1 MSQLPNSLHPLDV
14 ASLIHP
20 QSNLRRHLEAGPTI
34 FDRGE
39 GIYVYDESGNRYLE
53 AAAGLWCASLGFGVE
68 RLAKVAYEQ
77 MCKVGYYHI
86 YRSASNESAI
96 ELAGKLLEIAPVPM
110 SKVLFQCS
118 GSEAND
124 TAVKLVWYYWHAQ
137 DKPGRRKIIGR
148 KMAYHGS
155 TCAAASLSG
164 KPDMHQESGLPFDGF
179 LHTEFPNYY
188 RHQLP
193 GESEEQF
200 SERMARALED
210 LIIREGP
217 ETIAAFWAEPVM
229 GAGGAVLPPKGY
241 FEKIQG
247 VLRKYDI
254 LFVADEVI
262 CGFGR
267 TGNMWGS
274 ETYGL
279 APDMITCAKGL
290 SAGLQ
295 PISALLMNERVFQ
308 ALMTESDKVGHF
320 AHGFTYAG
328 HPVTTAVA
336 LETLRI
342 YEEMDVVSH
351 VRAVSEPFIAGLE
364 ALQDHP
370 LVGEFRGIGLIG
382 ALEIVRDKQSREMY
396 PSTSGVM
403 DTLAANARKHGLI
416 LRFIGNRIAFSPPL
430 VISMAEIG
438 DMASRLTAALD
449 DTWRHVRDN
458 RLDAGTQTV
467 Q

>member
-1 MSQLPNSLHPLDV
+1 MSRLPNSLHPLDV
-14 ASLIHP
+14 ASLVHP
-20 QSNLRRHLEAGPTI
+20 QSNLRQHLETGPTI
-34 FDRGE
+34 INRGK
-39 GIYVYDESGNRYLE
+39 GIFVYDEDGTEYLE

-96 ELAGKLLEIAPVPM
+96 ELAAKLLEIAPVPM
-110 SKVLFQCS
+110 SKVFFQCS

-124 TAVKLVWYYWHAQ
+124 TAVKVVWYYWHAQ
-137 DKPGRRKIIGR
+137 DKPERRKIIGR

-155 TCAAASLSG
+155 TCAAASISG
-164 KPDMHQESGLPFDGF
+164 KPDMHQESGLPFDAF
-179 LHTEFPNYY
+179 KHTEFPNYY
-188 RHQLP
+188 RNQLP

-200 SERMARALED
+200 SERMAKALED
-210 LIIREGP
+210 LIIAEGP
-217 ETIAAFWAEPVM
+217 ETVAAFWAEPVM

-241 FEKIQG
+241 FEKIQA

-254 LFVADEVI
+254 LFIADEVI

-274 ETYGL
+274 QTYDL
-279 APDMITCAKGL
+279 QPDMISCAKGL

-336 LETLRI
+336 LETLKI
-342 YEEMDVVSH
+342 YDEMDVVGH
-351 VRAVSEPFIAGLE
+351 VRSVSQPFLSDLTALE
-364 ALQDHP
+364 AHP
-370 LVGEFRGIGLIG
+370 LVGEFSGVGLIG
-382 ALEIVRDKQSREMY
+382 ALEIVKDKQTRDLFPAEM
-396 PSTSGVM
+396 GVM
-403 DTLAANARKHGLI
+403 ATIAANAQKHGLI

-430 VISMAEIG
+430 VINEAEVHE
-438 DMASRLTAALD
+438 MTKRLTSALD
-449 DTWRHVRDN
+449 DTWQAIRAN
-458 RLDAGTQTV
+458 
-467 Q
+467 

>member
-1 MSQLPNSLHPLDV
+1 
-14 ASLIHP
+14 
-20 QSNLRRHLEAGPTI
+20 
-34 FDRGE
+34 
-39 GIYVYDESGNRYLE
+39 
-53 AAAGLWCASLGFGVE
+53 
-68 RLAKVAYEQ
+68 

-86 YRSASNESAI
+86 YRNASNESAI

-124 TAVKLVWYYWHAQ
+124 TAVKVVWYYWHAH
-137 DKPGRRKIIGR
+137 DKPERRKIIGR
-148 KMAYHGS
+148 KMGYHGS
-155 TCAAASLSG
+155 TCAASSISG
-164 KPDMHQESGLPFDGF
+164 KPDMHQESGLPFEGF

-188 RHQLP
+188 RNQRL

-200 SERMARALED
+200 SERMAQALED
-210 LIIREGP
+210 LIVAEGP
-217 ETIAAFWAEPVM
+217 ETVAAFWAEPVM

-241 FEKIQG
+241 FEKIQA

-274 ETYGL
+274 ETYDL
-279 APDMITCAKGL
+279 APDMISCAKGL

-336 LETLRI
+336 LETLKI
-342 YEEMDVVSH
+342 YQEMDIVGH
-351 VRAVSEPFIAGLE
+351 VRAVSEAFVANLTALE
-364 ALQDHP
+364 SHP
-370 LVGEFRGIGLIG
+370 LVGEFRGVGLIG
-382 ALEIVRDKQSREMY
+382 ALEIVKDKETREIY
-396 PSTSGVM
+396 STETGVM
-403 DTLAANARKHGLI
+403 DMLAANARKHGLI

-430 VISMAEIG
+430 VITAKEVEEMTN
-438 DMASRLTAALD
+438 RLTSALD
-449 DTWRHVRDN
+449 DTWRQIR
-458 RLDAGTQTV
+458 T
-467 Q
+467 